1 MRNGNRRPIE
11 RRLEKIDVK
20 TVLGTRVRQRWIAQ
34 GLLKKTY
41 KCSCNSNPG
50 NSEREGPAASLDK
63 CVDERMRMDV
73 HADNRDALKR
83 DSIGFGD
90 YFVYGNLWEGQIL
103 ADLTRLE

>member
-1 MRNGNRRPIE
+1 
-11 RRLEKIDVK
+11 
-20 TVLGTRVRQRWIAQ
+20 
-34 GLLKKTY
+34 
-41 KCSCNSNPG
+41 
-50 NSEREGPAASLDK
+50 
-63 CVDERMRMDV
+63 MRMDV